1 MDFVAGPDF
10 PTGGVIVD
18 GPEAIAHAYATGKG
32 AFRVRAKWATEDQG
46 RGTWTAV
53 ISEIPFQV
61 QKGKLIEQI
70 AALIAEKKLTIP
82 ADVRA
87 ESNAALR
94 IVLDTRLRPV
104 APQHLMAS
112 LF

>member
-32 AFRVRAKWATEDQG
+32 AFRVRAKWETEDQG

-70 AALIAEKKLTIP
+70 AALIAEKKLPIL
-82 ADVRA
+82 ADEIGRA
-87 ESNAALR
+87 SWRARVGQAGYISAGAVYLKKK
-94 IVLDTRLRPV
+94 
-104 APQHLMAS
+104 
-112 LF
+112 

>member
-32 AFRVRAKWATEDQG
+32 AFRVRAKWETEDQG

-70 AALIAEKKLTIP
+70 AALIEIGRASCGERVVQKVLIRVVHETLTKKKKEK
-82 ADVRA
+82 
-87 ESNAALR
+87 
-94 IVLDTRLRPV
+94 
-104 APQHLMAS
+104 
-112 LF
+112 